1 MAILPPNMLYD
12 VQRDMM
18 RLSHAEAQM
27 LNQAAA
33 DRLRNLASGQ
43 QAIAD
48 AADRLRNMPPI
59 PAPKPAV
66 PLTPH
71 AVTPQPPEWKT
82 NKLHLL
88 TP

>member
-1 MAILPPNMLYD
+1 MSIFPPNMLYD

-18 RLSHAEAQM
+18 QLSRAEAQM
-27 LNQAAA
+27 RNQAAV
-33 DRLRNLASGQ
+33 DRLRDMALRQ
-43 QAIAD
+43 QSLTG
-48 AADRLRNMPPI
+48 AADNWQGIAAPT
-59 PAPKPAV
+59 PKPAV
-66 PLTPH
+66 PITPH

>member
-1 MAILPPNMLYD
+1 MAILPPNMWYD
-12 VQRDMM
+12 AQRDMM

-33 DRLRNLASGQ
+33 DRLRGMALRQ
-43 QAIAD
+43 QSFAG
-48 AADRLRNMPPI
+48 AADNWQGI
-59 PAPKPAV
+59 AAPAPKPAV
-66 PLTPH
+66 PITPH